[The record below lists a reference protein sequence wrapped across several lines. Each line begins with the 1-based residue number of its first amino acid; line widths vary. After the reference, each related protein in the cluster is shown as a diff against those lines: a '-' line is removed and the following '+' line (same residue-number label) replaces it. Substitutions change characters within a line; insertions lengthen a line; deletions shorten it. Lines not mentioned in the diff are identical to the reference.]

1 MKVQRGPSEDT
12 MENEA
17 QFTAAMQV
25 CGGKKRL
32 LYLSG
37 EESPAGTFDDVWL
50 QNNNLKIVL
59 LKSVKLNYLKLAHF

>member
-37 EESPAGTFDDVWL
+37 EESPAGTFDDV
-50 QNNNLKIVL
+50 
-59 LKSVKLNYLKLAHF
+59 